1 MSVLFCYG
9 FNDYGSSLFIFYISL
24 FNNNINIIAYM
35 KPNIGSDLKIIV
47 VGNPSTGKTSLVNK
61 WISGH
66 FTPNYKA
73 TIASQFNYKI
83 IQKDEIFYRIQIW
96 DLAGQDRDGT
106 VTKVFCKD
114 TQGVFIVCEVNN
126 DTSLQDTLQWKKV
139 IEQEI
144 QSLDQASVP
153 IMLIQNKMD
162 LLSKPNENE
171 EKFLE
176 FGKDNGF
183 IASYRTSAKTGDNID
198 QAMNFLFEEILKQS
212 NSDYPT
218 EKLQRKST
226 ALNKPLDQTK
236 KEKGCCGK
244 EN

>member
-1 MSVLFCYG
+1 
-9 FNDYGSSLFIFYISL
+9 
-24 FNNNINIIAYM
+24 M
-35 KPNIGSDLKIIV
+35 KQNIGSDLKLIV

-61 WISGH
+61 WITGH

-83 IQKDEIFYRIQIW
+83 IQRNETFYRIQIW

-126 DTSLQDTLQWKKV
+126 DASLKDTLHWKSV

-144 QSLDQASVP
+144 QSLGQQPVP
-153 IMLIQNKMD
+153 VMIIQNKMD

-171 EKFLE
+171 DKFKE
-176 FGKDNGF
+176 FGKNNGF
-183 IASYRTSAKTGDNID
+183 IASYRTSAKTGEYID
-198 QAMNFLFEEILKQS
+198 HAMNCLFEEILKKSDQ
-212 NSDYPT
+212 DYPH
-218 EKLQRKST
+218 EEFRKQNT
-226 ALNKPLDQTK
+226 TLNKPISETEK
-236 KEKGCCGK
+236 NKGCCGNQK
-244 EN
+244 